1 LQKSIKRL
9 GIFFII
15 LAFALILNLTYLQ
28 VLGQND
34 LRENPANTRR
44 LNEEY
49 GIARGRIISSDGLVV
64 AESLESEG
72 PFKYQRFYPLSWLL
86 SHAVGYDSPQ
96 FGRSGL
102 EQEYNEYLLG
112 RKPPQGWVEE
122 MTSSR
127 EEGHDLII
135 TIDSEVQEAAA
146 QALGER
152 KGAVVA
158 INPKTGAVLAM
169 YSWPT
174 YDPNALVSQERD
186 VESGLVADAVMQSYS
201 QSISSPLLNRG
212 TMGLYPPGSSFKVL
226 TSSAGIETGLPTGTV
241 YNCPGV
247 LPVNGSQVTNYGNP
261 PKSFGDINMDTA
273 LTFSVNTYFAQ
284 LALAMDDMK
293 WGALVDYAHGF
304 GLSDLIPLDYPAVAI
319 SSIPDRGSMD
329 DVELAWTG
337 AGQGRL
343 LLTPLQLAVIGS
355 GIANQGKIMIPHMMK
370 EIRHEEEILERFDS
384 EIWKEPIS
392 SDTAD
397 QVLEMMINV
406 VSSGT
411 GTAAAI
417 PGVTVAGK
425 TGTAEVE
432 DKPNHTWFL
441 GIAPAENPQVV
452 VAVVV
457 ENSGGG
463 GGSVAAPIAKEVM
476 EAALE

>member
-1 LQKSIKRL
+1 
-9 GIFFII
+9 
-15 LAFALILNLTYLQ
+15 
-28 VLGQND
+28 
-34 LRENPANTRR
+34 
-44 LNEEY
+44 
-49 GIARGRIISSDGLVV
+49 
-64 AESLESEG
+64 
-72 PFKYQRFYPLSWLL
+72 
-86 SHAVGYDSPQ
+86 
-96 FGRSGL
+96 
-102 EQEYNEYLLG
+102 
-112 RKPPQGWVEE
+112 
-122 MTSSR
+122 
-127 EEGHDLII
+127 
-135 TIDSEVQEAAA
+135 
-146 QALGER
+146 
-152 KGAVVA
+152 
-158 INPKTGAVLAM
+158 
-169 YSWPT
+169 
-174 YDPNALVSQERD
+174 
-186 VESGLVADAVMQSYS
+186 
-201 QSISSPLLNRG
+201 
-212 TMGLYPPGSSFKVL
+212 
-226 TSSAGIETGLPTGTV
+226 
-241 YNCPGV
+241 
-247 LPVNGSQVTNYGNP
+247 VTNYGDP
-261 PKSFGDINMDTA
+261 PKSFGDINMDAA

-284 LALAMDDMK
+284 LALAMDEIA

-355 GIANQGKIMIPHMMK
+355 GIANRGKIMTPHMMK
-370 EIRHEEEILERFDS
+370 EIRREEEILERFNS
-384 EIWKEPIS
+384 EIWREPIS

-417 PGVTVAGK
+417 PGITVAGK

-476 EAALE
+476 EAALQ

>member
-1 LQKSIKRL
+1 LQQSIKRL
-9 GIFFII
+9 GIFFVA
-15 LAFALILNLTYLQ
+15 LALALILNLTYLQ
-28 VLGQND
+28 VFGQNS

-49 GIARGRIISSDGLVV
+49 GIARGRIITADGLVA

-86 SHAVGYDSPQ
+86 SHTVGYDSPQ

-102 EQEYNEYLLG
+102 EQEYNDYLLG
-112 RKPPQGWVEE
+112 RKPSQGWVEE

-127 EEGHDLII
+127 EEGHDLVI
-135 TIDSEVQEAAA
+135 TIDSGVQEAAA

-152 KGAVVA
+152 RGAVAAV
-158 INPKTGAVLAM
+158 NPKTGAVLAM
-169 YSWPT
+169 YSWPA
-174 YDPNALVSQERD
+174 YDPNALVSQARD
-186 VESGLVADAVMQSYS
+186 ENGDLVADAVMQSYS
-201 QSISSPLLNRG
+201 QSLASPLLNRA

-226 TSSAGIETGLPTGTV
+226 TSAAGIESGLPTGTV

-247 LPVNGSQVTNYGNP
+247 LPVNGSQVTNYGDP
-261 PKSFGDINMDTA
+261 PKSFGDINMDDA

-284 LALAMDDMK
+284 LALAMDDVE
-293 WGALVDYAHGF
+293 WGALVDYAEDF
-304 GLSDLIPLDYPAVAI
+304 GLNQLIPIDYPAVAV

-343 LLTPLQLAVIGS
+343 LLNPLQLAVIGS
-355 GIANQGKIMIPHMMK
+355 GIANKGKIMTPHLLK
-370 EIRHEEEILERFDS
+370 EIRHGEEILERYDS
-384 EIWKEPIS
+384 GIWMEPITE
-392 SDTAD
+392 DTAD
-397 QVLEMMINV
+397 QVLGMMINV
-406 VSSGT
+406 VASGT

-417 PGVTVAGK
+417 SGVTVAGK

-432 DKPNHTWFL
+432 DEPNHTWFL

-476 EAALE
+476 EAALQ